1 MENKVLDI
9 RANKGGLCVGKNRT
23 RKNDRWRERN
33 TDICCWDK
41 HKQPL
46 CISVRYT
53 NTFTVQSQVQSGSI
67 AHSWPPPEGVFKRK
81 YSFLCWRPPR
91 VLRGRRHT
99 SRSEEADSH
108 LSSQRLPGECT
119 RVSLEP
125 RSCWMLRF
133 WRAQADD
140 LQRSKLCVREWTFPA
155 TNSRRKTGWI
165 GCEKQDVGGRET
177 WECCGSTPQVRSH
190 FPLFCDLLWVKSSH
204 FNRNHHDWEFHMMT

>member
-9 RANKGGLCVGKNRT
+9 RANKGGLCVGKNRK

-33 TDICCWDK
+33 TDMCCWDK

-46 CISVRYT
+46 CISARYT
-53 NTFTVQSQVQSGSI
+53 NTFTVQSQVQRGSI

-81 YSFLCWRPPR
+81 YNFLCWRPPR
-91 VLRGRRHT
+91 VLRGRQHT

-108 LSSQRLPGECT
+108 LSSQRLPGVCT

-155 TNSRRKTGWI
+155 TKQQTEDRINRMWEAGRGRKRNMRVLWIYATGAVTFPI
-165 GCEKQDVGGRET
+165 VLRFIVGEIQ
-177 WECCGSTPQVRSH
+177 SFQ
-190 FPLFCDLLWVKSSH
+190 
-204 FNRNHHDWEFHMMT
+204 